1 MCCQFL
7 NLWRILGSTL
17 DCFIIG
23 LRLSFCRS
31 AVFHSE
37 NVVVS
42 PFTIIFLVSLCG
54 FVFLFVFLYL
64 NLYWCFSGVSRG
76 NEVRAFSLHFS
87 SRRCYCFICL
97 ILLDPAAIA
106 NLAEVASGLC
116 GCGAVFSAHFSKP
129 VCDTWIPMFSSI
141 SESLALTDFTIYF
154 SSNSFSFFFTKP
166 SLLLLTWPCVL
177 PSALFSSLLDYPKVH
192 TSRTALLQN
201 CAGWWEGVPSPRT
214 EFWTLPLL
222 AMRPQSQSR
231 LRTWSC
237 KVVIYDMRI
246 QWEDRSTEYVQ
257 LIKHS
262 YFTFSF
268 DCFLFVFPS

>member
-76 NEVRAFSLHFS
+76 NEVRAFSLHFHPEDVTVS
-87 SRRCYCFICL
+87 SVWFYLTQLLSL
-97 ILLDPAAIA
+97 ILQRWP
-106 NLAEVASGLC
+106 VACVDVEL
-116 GCGAVFSAHFSKP
+116 FSVRTFLNQFVTLEFPCFLQSLSLWLSQ
-129 VCDTWIPMFSSI
+129 TSLSI
-141 SESLALTDFTIYF
+141 S
-154 SSNSFSFFFTKP
+154 
-166 SLLLLTWPCVL
+166 LLTPFHSSL
-177 PSALFSSLLDYPKVH
+177 PSPLFF
-192 TSRTALLQN
+192 
-201 CAGWWEGVPSPRT
+201 C
-214 EFWTLPLL
+214 
-222 AMRPQSQSR
+222 
-231 LRTWSC
+231 
-237 KVVIYDMRI
+237 
-246 QWEDRSTEYVQ
+246 
-257 LIKHS
+257 
-262 YFTFSF
+262 
-268 DCFLFVFPS
+268 